1 VARGKSAFKIPIPPA
16 SLPLVGL
23 RAMATP
29 RGVALQQEGAVER
42 APSCAAKTWQ
52 GGVRPRP
59 SPPPRHPAAG
69 RQVTVE
75 RGLL

>member
-1 VARGKSAFKIPIPPA
+1 
-16 SLPLVGL
+16 
-23 RAMATP
+23 MATP